1 MYSLP
6 PPKNKDG
13 HNAKLETSYLLNTVS
28 VLTGTGPPL
37 KYFMYTSF
45 LTEAKTNFQDSPW
58 VSLSHT
64 NPLSYI
70 LSTLTHPTLLHRWQ
84 QYSMNANLRSSCPL
98 FYRGR
103 SKWHVESCFGSFS
116 FLVVWG
122 FFLVTPLFRR
132 WDRAVWKTLC
142 WCSSWSHRVSYRR
155 IQWTLFLPML
165 ISSWHLHLSPI
176 LSGSHGNSTIA
187 PLSDTMWVMWGGT

>member
-1 MYSLP
+1 MWLILPQGIQEIFATDSQSSLLVLVHNWHLFFQMYSLP

-122 FFLVTPLFRR
+122 FF
-132 WDRAVWKTLC
+132 W
-142 WCSSWSHRVSYRR
+142 
-155 IQWTLFLPML
+155 
-165 ISSWHLHLSPI
+165 
-176 LSGSHGNSTIA
+176 
-187 PLSDTMWVMWGGT
+187 